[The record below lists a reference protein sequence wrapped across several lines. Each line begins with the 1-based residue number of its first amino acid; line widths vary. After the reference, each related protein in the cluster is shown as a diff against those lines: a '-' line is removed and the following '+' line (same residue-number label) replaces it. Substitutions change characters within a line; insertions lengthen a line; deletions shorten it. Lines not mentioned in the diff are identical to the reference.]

1 MFARAYVSL
10 DEHDQREIMNLI
22 SFKKKLKSK
31 KISDG

>member
-22 SFKKKLKSK
+22 AFKRNLKVK
-31 KISDG
+31 R